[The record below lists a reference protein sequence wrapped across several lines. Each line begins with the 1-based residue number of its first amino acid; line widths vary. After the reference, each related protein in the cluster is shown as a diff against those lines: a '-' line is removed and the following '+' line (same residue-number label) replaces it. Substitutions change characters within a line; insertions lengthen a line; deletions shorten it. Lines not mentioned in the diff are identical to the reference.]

1 MKYNYFPGDKDV
13 SSLEFGWGKQ
23 NNDNKK
29 DSVNFV
35 LKKLCKITIGAEFEI
50 LIPVETTLGRVVG
63 ENFAGV
69 F

>member
-1 MKYNYFPGDKDV
+1 
-13 SSLEFGWGKQ
+13 
-23 NNDNKK
+23 
-29 DSVNFV
+29 VNFV